1 MSTLHLV
8 RMTVS
13 LPALARW
20 AAARNYGWT
29 TRRDQNGREQ
39 DADFDEGR
47 ALHHLLVE
55 SFGAGVLSPFRLLVA
70 PRSMQGHLY
79 AYSRSDQVMLR
90 DAAQT
95 YALPEVASVCDWT
108 HLDAKPLPESWR
120 SGRRVGFEVR
130 IKPVSRI
137 ASPLPNSSGAA
148 FAKGAELDAFLIEA
162 LRRFPQTNGEHEQQM
177 TLAGRSR
184 QAVYVDWL
192 AERLRGTAT
201 LEQDVRLAHFQ
212 RHRAARKDF
221 APEGPDATLHGNLV
235 IVDPA
240 RFQELLAKGVGRH
253 KAYGFGMLLLRPPR
267 SH

>member
-8 RMTVS
+8 RMSVS

-20 AAARNYGWT
+20 AAARNCGWT
-29 TRRDQNGREQ
+29 SRRDPRGREQ
-39 DADFDEGR
+39 DAGFDEGR

-55 SFGAGVLSPFRLLVA
+55 SFGAGVLSPFRLLAA
-70 PRSMQGHLY
+70 PRSTQAHLY
-79 AYSRSDQVMLR
+79 AYSGSDQVTLR

-108 HLDAKPLPESWR
+108 QLDAKPLPESWR
-120 SGRRVGFEVR
+120 IGRRVGFEVR

-137 ASPLPNSSGAA
+137 ASPLPTSNGAA
-148 FAKGAELDAFLIEA
+148 FAKGAEIDAFLIEA
-162 LRRFPQTNGEHEQQM
+162 LRRYPQSIGEHEQQM
-177 TLAGRSR
+177 MQAGRSR

-192 AERLRGTAT
+192 AERLNGTAT
-201 LEQDVRLAHFQ
+201 LEPGVRLAHFQ
-212 RHRAARKDF
+212 RRRAARQRF
-221 APEGPDATLHGNLV
+221 APEGPDATLQGNLV

-240 RFQELLAKGVGRH
+240 QFQDLLAKGVGRH

-267 SH
+267 SL